1 MKLLR
6 RTIQNY
12 ILFSALLFVLCTPI
26 FYLAIQRLFVH
37 EMDGVLLSHKKDFI
51 KSSQYLKTEDDLV
64 LYHMMNK
71 EFILTPAVSL
81 MARDTLFTEDKY
93 DSLHGGIIPFRTY
106 KSGVLVQGKSYLLT
120 IKESMVSSRD
130 LVAAI
135 VGIQAGLLLFLFLGL
150 VLINRKLTRIIW
162 DPFYTI
168 LDRLKRYQIDKDASI
183 DLPTSST
190 AEFRDLSSAI
200 AQLISN
206 NRNAYQS
213 QKEFTENAS
222 HEIQTPLALLNG
234 KLDLLIQTDLTE
246 QQADLIGNIHS
257 SALRISRLNRNL
269 LLLTKIENHQFQTLE
284 EIDGSHTLTHLIT
297 QFEESIHAKNLLVTY
312 SFPDG
317 KIMIKSNKALLEILL
332 SNLLSNAIRYAPV
345 NTRITL
351 EGSRKSIKIR
361 NEGERLK
368 RPEVVFERFT
378 REDTNSN
385 GTGLGLAIAKKIVD
399 QLGYT
404 LHYRYEESHHIFEI
418 IFNPVPSSLADS

>member
-12 ILFSALLFVLCTPI
+12 VLFSALLFALCTPI
-26 FYLAIQRLFVH
+26 FYVAIQRLFVH
-37 EMDGVLLSHKKDFI
+37 EMDGILLAHKKDFI
-51 KSSQYLKTEDDLV
+51 KSSQYLKTEDDLA

-71 EFILTPAVSL
+71 EFVLTPSSSL
-81 MARDTLFTEDKY
+81 IARDTLFTEEKY

-106 KSGVLVQGKSYLLT
+106 VSGVLIQKKPHLLT
-120 IKESMVSSRD
+120 IQESMVSSRD

-150 VLINRKLTRIIW
+150 VLINRKLTRTIW

-168 LDRLKRYQIDKDASI
+168 LERLKRYQIDKDASI
-183 DLPTSST
+183 DLPLSST
-190 AEFRDLSSAI
+190 AEFRDLGSAI
-200 AQLISN
+200 TQLISN
-206 NRNAYQS
+206 NRHAYQS

-246 QQADLIGNIHS
+246 QQAELIGSIHS

-269 LLLTKIENHQFQTLE
+269 LLLAKIENNQFQTLE
-284 EIDGSHTLTHLIT
+284 EIDGKSTLTHILT
-297 QFEESIHAKNLLVTY
+297 QFEESIRAKKIMIKY
-312 SFPDG
+312 SFPEG
-317 KIMIKSNKALLEILL
+317 KILIKSNKALLEILL
-332 SNLLSNAIRYAPV
+332 SNLISNAIRYAPSHS
-345 NTRITL
+345 TITL
-351 EGSRKSIKIR
+351 EGSSKHVTIR
-361 NEGERLK
+361 NQGEPLK
-368 RPEVVFERFT
+368 RPENIFERFT

-404 LHYRYEESHHIFEI
+404 LLYRHEEGYHLFEI
-418 IFNPVPSSLADS
+418 TF